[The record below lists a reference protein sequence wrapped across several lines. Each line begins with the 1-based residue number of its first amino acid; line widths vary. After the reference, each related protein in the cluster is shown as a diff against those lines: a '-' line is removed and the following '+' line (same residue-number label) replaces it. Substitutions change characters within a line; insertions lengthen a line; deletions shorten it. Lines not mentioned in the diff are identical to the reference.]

1 MTREARLGDSGFWVR
16 LTQPQNMGQIERFE
30 NLDCRQAARAFRRQV
45 YRLSRLS
52 EFSRDFALVGQI
64 RRATFSIGS
73 NIAEGFERG
82 GNREPIQFL
91 SNAQGSAGE
100 TKDRLYV
107 ALDEGNITQLQFD
120 EAYAMGDSASRLVG
134 GFMSYLRTAPYTGH
148 KFNTTLGRLN
158 SKPGTQN
165 AKP

>member
-1 MTREARLGDSGFWVR
+1 MSK
-16 LTQPQNMGQIERFE
+16 IERFE
-30 NLDCRQAARAFRRQV
+30 DLECWQAARVFRRQV

-64 RRATFSIGS
+64 RRAVISIGS

-82 GNREPIQFL
+82 GNRELIQFL
-91 SNAQGSAGE
+91 SNAKGSAGE
-100 TKDRLYV
+100 TKDQLYV
-107 ALDEGNITQLQFD
+107 ALDEGYITHLQFD

-148 KFNTTLGRLN
+148 KFDTTPARSN
-158 SKPGTQN
+158 PRPKTQN
-165 AKP
+165 SEP